1 MKPRPDEKNA
11 MLTAEGN
18 RDIYTLGTSNRS
30 ADEFMELLKGHAV
43 EVVVDVRKFPTSRFE
58 HFRRERLAKLLAEA
72 GIDYIYMGQEL
83 GGYRPEGYQAFMATP
98 ESRSGIERLEE
109 LARMRRAA
117 IVCAERFPW
126 RCHRRFIGFEMERRG
141 WQVTHIIDQER
152 DWTKKKPQVADGR

>member
-30 ADEFMELLKGHAV
+30 VV
-43 EVVVDVRKFPTSRFE
+43 EVVVDVRKSPTSRFE

-83 GGYRPEGYQAFMATP
+83 GGYRREGYQAFMATP
-98 ESRSGIERLEE
+98 EFRSGIERLEE
-109 LARMRRAA
+109 SAR
-117 IVCAERFPW
+117 
-126 RCHRRFIGFEMERRG
+126 
-141 WQVTHIIDQER
+141 
-152 DWTKKKPQVADGR
+152 